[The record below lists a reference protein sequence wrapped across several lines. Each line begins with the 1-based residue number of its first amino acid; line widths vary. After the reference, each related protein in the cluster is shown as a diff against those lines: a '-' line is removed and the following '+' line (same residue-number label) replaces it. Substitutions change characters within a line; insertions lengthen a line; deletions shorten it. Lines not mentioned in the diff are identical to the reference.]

1 MATMYSRTSLPD
13 EQDYIWDGPESVSDD
28 EDMSD
33 CRYSIDTEEAAPNY
47 TNTKIDL
54 LYYEYKGQLGRR
66 VGIESTDRRSAT
78 WDVRGHFWA
87 VENTL
92 LTFKGYIKAD
102 GTLEAATSHVSPSL
116 IIHTFR
122 SS

>member
-1 MATMYSRTSLPD
+1 MTTSLPD
-13 EQDYIWDGPESVSDD
+13 HEELAWDDGLESVSDD
-28 EDMSD
+28 DDVS
-33 CRYSIDTEEAAPNY
+33 YSIHREETGPNY
-47 TNTKIDL
+47 MNTKVDL

-66 VGIESTDRRSAT
+66 VGIEASDRLSAT
-78 WDVRGHFWA
+78 WDLRGHFWA

-122 SS
+122 ST